1 MKLTEIYKKKDT
13 VISFEIFPPKR
24 DEELANIDATLSELA
39 MLNPDYISVTF
50 GAGGT
55 SNNNK
60 TIDIAKKI
68 KEEYKIEPV
77 VHLTGLYYDVQEID
91 NFVKALC
98 DAGVDNILAL
108 RGDINPNVPAKT
120 DFPYASKLIEYIK
133 ATTGD
138 RFCIAGGCYPENHP
152 ETANSIDEI
161 RYAKNK
167 VDAGADVLLSQLFFN
182 NQYFYDYVTHCR
194 MAGIEVPITPGI
206 MPAINAKQIRRMVD
220 LCGATLPDNTE
231 TIINRYKDNKD
242 AMLDAGMAFAT
253 SQIID
258 LLAHGCDGV
267 HLYIMNNPSVAKK
280 LCNSIVNI
288 I

>member
-1 MKLTEIYKKKDT
+1 MFAVQVSDLPENGQH
-13 VISFEIFPPKR
+13 KR
-24 DEELANIDATLSELA
+24 DDPVSLFKMIIQRTVQPLQIQLITQPVAELLIHDGIVNQIQ
-39 MLNPDYISVTF
+39 IF
-50 GAGGT
+50 IQI
-55 SNNNK
+55 K
-60 TIDIAKKI
+60 TQ
-68 KEEYKIEPV
+68 
-77 VHLTGLYYDVQEID
+77 L
-91 NFVKALC
+91 F
-98 DAGVDNILAL
+98 
-108 RGDINPNVPAKT
+108 
-120 DFPYASKLIEYIK
+120 
-133 ATTGD
+133 D
-138 RFCIAGGCYPENHP
+138 RI
-152 ETANSIDEI
+152 
-161 RYAKNK
+161 
-167 VDAGADVLLSQLFFN
+167 DAGADVLLSQLFFN

-231 TIINRYKDNKD
+231 TILEKYGDNKD

-267 HLYIMNNPSVAKK
+267 HLYIMNNPSVARK